1 LAPAPRPA
9 ARAQA
14 DPDRKGAP
22 VQIQYL
28 GFELKPRGRD
38 YRYLVVD
45 PKSENREITF
55 TITNQSFLVC
65 GIRYQDAAELCYQ
78 KLRSALVVETD
89 AQTLP
94 RRSTISDQELQQYR
108 EKNRPARRR
117 F

>member
-1 LAPAPRPA
+1 
-9 ARAQA
+9 
-14 DPDRKGAP
+14 

-55 TITNQSFLVC
+55 TITNQAFLDC

-78 KLRSALVVETD
+78 KLRTALNVEAN
-89 AQTLP
+89 AQPLP
-94 RRSTISDQELQQYR
+94 RRSTISEQELHEYR
-108 EKNRPARRR
+108 DKNRPAKRR